1 MDLPVQMD
9 DYIKE
14 TIDDSL
20 GLPISTHTLQLKLRA
35 SEDAHCRLRD
45 QYLLLL
51 GKLRQKDQLID
62 RTKAEANMNAVAL
75 KKFVEEN
82 QRLAAECASL
92 VIQCN
97 KWERECSLYDNDRE
111 ALMDFGNE
119 ADERAREA
127 EFRVRELEEVL
138 GKLSEELQ
146 FYKHE
151 YANHGVA
158 SPAKSTD
165 TEQHLLESILATLV
179 SKDEVEFGHAFL
191 EANSGYESCQ
201 KLLKMW
207 NRKFYLWL
215 KVKNLQKD
223 KEHLRINLTRAE
235 EEVHLLSEENNILDE
250 ENKKLL
256 KHHQEH
262 NLDGSGG
269 KHTSSAS
276 AKLSMHNK
284 TRNRGL
290 AFVTMG
296 SPDEAL
302 AAIKNLESYMN
313 YAKLKKKK
321 PSPPPPPKPAATF
334 NLFVANLPFEAKA
347 KDLKEFFNA
356 EGTDVVS
363 AEIVYHDNP
372 RRPSG
377 YGFVAFKTK
386 KEADAA
392 LSAFPGK
399 MFMGRS
405 IRVSRSRQFVRQQRN
420 EGLQSDDTST
430 ELNSGVEQVDPTHE
444 N

>member
-207 NRKFYLWL
+207 NSLRPSTQKVLSL
-215 KVKNLQKD
+215 AAKVKNLQKD

-276 AKLSMHNK
+276 AKRNK
-284 TRNRGL
+284 RKS
-290 AFVTMG
+290 
-296 SPDEAL
+296 SP
-302 AAIKNLESYMN
+302 KMS
-313 YAKLKKKK
+313 
-321 PSPPPPPKPAATF
+321 SPVKM
-334 NLFVANLPFEAKA
+334 KI
-347 KDLKEFFNA
+347 DLK
-356 EGTDVVS
+356 D
-363 AEIVYHDNP
+363 IV
-372 RRPSG
+372 RRPLSPLRHNSPECRMP
-377 YGFVAFKTK
+377 K
-386 KEADAA
+386 K
-392 LSAFPGK
+392 L
-399 MFMGRS
+399 
-405 IRVSRSRQFVRQQRN
+405 
-420 EGLQSDDTST
+420 
-430 ELNSGVEQVDPTHE
+430 
-444 N
+444 